1 AAGQLTIVS
10 ATVATAG
17 DLSLSTVDT
26 GSILIG
32 RAITPDLLFVS
43 AATTIAEL
51 GSDVDV
57 DLAARNIA
65 LEARFGIGTS
75 ANSLELQASNL
86 AAQTQSG
93 DIRLDATDS
102 ITISTVA
109 ELSGLRI
116 LAPTAPQ
123 GTIRLTSTNALD
135 VAAAVMNDTGGDIQL
150 LAGTNLRLQSD
161 AAVATTGQGSLL
173 LVAGFRPPGDQR

>member
-1 AAGQLTIVS
+1 MLFRSFTSTGHIRLQAAAGQLTIVKT
-10 ATVATAG
+10 TVAEDG
-17 DLSLSTVDT
+17 DISLSTVDT

-32 RAITPDLLFVS
+32 RAFTPDLLFVS

-57 DLAARNIA
+57 DLAARNVA

-116 LAPTAPQ
+116 LDPTAPQ

-135 VAAAVMNDTGGDIQL
+135 VAAAVMNDTGGDIQ
-150 LAGTNLRLQSD
+150 
-161 AAVATTGQGSLL
+161 
-173 LVAGFRPPGDQR
+173 